1 MEASERSATVDSI
14 HQEAI
19 QHGLYFLNPDDQ
31 ELHGRTFSLNGQ
43 DLLSF
48 ASCSYLGLEHHPQ
61 LVDGVVR
68 AVRRYGTQFS
78 ATRGFVSAPPYAE
91 LEALMSEL
99 LGGYALVCSSTSL
112 GHQSVLGVLATEK
125 DAIVLDHQAH
135 YSIQQA
141 AQLSRTSGC
150 RVEIV
155 KHGELERALDVLQEL
170 APRHRTVWFA
180 VDGVYSMY
188 GDLVPVELL
197 RQALRVAPNVRLY
210 VDDAHGMSWVGKHG
224 QGSFLTRMGFNE
236 RMVLATSLNKAFAA
250 GGGCLLF
257 ASDQERQFVRKTGGP
272 LFFSGPLQPP
282 MLGAAISSA
291 KLHLSSEIYQ
301 HQEVLQERV
310 RLANTLIHERGLP
323 QLIENETPIFFLRL
337 GLPRLAFKVARR
349 MMDEGIY
356 VTPSVYPTVPMRR
369 GGIRLSLTAS
379 HSAEDVTRVIERLA
393 VHIPAVLAEEGMTV
407 DNLDEEFRHALPG
420 KVKLGARVRAPLQ
433 ELIQRLI
440 VEERPPEPAPAR
452 APVPVAAPVA
462 PPIAPVQLVVE
473 KYSSIWQIDK
483 ALWNSMLGTV
493 GFISWDS
500 LMMQEQVFS
509 DGSEPENS
517 WRFLYVLIR
526 DQLGHILA
534 AAPFTVALCKDDML
548 MREEVSQRVE
558 ERRKSEPYFLSSRSL
573 LLGTLLSEGNHLYL
587 DRGGPW
593 RAALA
598 KLLEVAREEFDGERC
613 SVMTLRDLPADDPEM
628 DQEML
633 HHGLVKV
640 PMLDSHQLDIS
651 WWTEEEYLASLKRSR
666 RAHLRER
673 IEQSRMYERRLHGVG
688 VGETLSLEELEHLH
702 SLYLNVARRALRLNV
717 FHLPLRLLAAM
728 HESPA
733 WELMTLRIAPE
744 HGGPADGRPVAF
756 GAAHKHNGH
765 YGGFLCGVDYQYVHS
780 HGVYRQLLYQAV
792 RRAME
797 LGMKTVHLG
806 MTAEMEKSR
815 LGSLPHRT
823 CVYMQAREH
832 FSGALLREIAAEAS
846 LSRPGKREEGP
857 AVARPAENTG
867 GTELSQSVESK
878 GAVLDGSGVP

>member
-1 MEASERSATVDSI
+1 MEASERSATVASI

-19 QHGLYFLNPDDQ
+19 QHGIYFLTPDDQ

-43 DLLSF
+43 ELLSF

-61 LVDGVVR
+61 LVEGVVH

-112 GHQSVLGVLATEK
+112 GHQSALGVLATEK

-141 AQLSRTSGC
+141 AQLTRTSGC

-155 KHGELERALDVLQEL
+155 RHGELERALEVIQQL
-170 APRHRTVWFA
+170 APLHRTVWFA

-197 RQALRVAPNVRLY
+197 RQALKIAPNVRLY

-236 RMVLATSLNKAFAA
+236 RIVLATSLNKAFAA

-257 ASDQERQFVRKTGGP
+257 ATEKERQFVRKTGGP

-282 MLGAAISSA
+282 MLGAAIASA
-291 KLHLSSEIYQ
+291 KLHLSPEIYK
-301 HQEVLQERV
+301 HQEVLQERI
-310 RLANTLIHERGLP
+310 RQANTLIHEAGLP
-323 QLIENETPIFFLRL
+323 LLLENETPIFFMRL

-369 GGIRLSLTAS
+369 GGIRLSLTAN
-379 HSAEDVTRVIERLA
+379 HTAEDVSRVIERLA
-393 VHIPAVLAEEGMTV
+393 VHVPAVLAEEGWSV
-407 DNLDEEFRHALPG
+407 DNLDEEFRNALPG
-420 KVKLGARVRAPLQ
+420 KIRLGARVRAPLQ

-440 VEERPPEPAPAR
+440 VEQQPPEEK
-452 APVPVAAPVA
+452 PVA
-462 PPIAPVQLVVE
+462 PLPPARRPVDPPVELVVE
-473 KYSSIWQIDK
+473 RYSSIWQIDK

-493 GFISWDS
+493 GFVSWDS
-500 LMMQEQVFS
+500 LMMQEQVFT
-509 DGSEPENS
+509 DTEERENS
-517 WRFLYVLIR
+517 WQFLYVLIR
-526 DQLGHILA
+526 DKPGNILA

-558 ERRKSEPYFLSSRSL
+558 ERRKTDPYFLSSRSL
-573 LLGTLLSEGNHLYL
+573 VLGTLLSEGNHLYL
-587 DRGGPW
+587 NRAGPW

-598 KLLEVAREEFDGERC
+598 RLLEVAREEYDKAGC
-613 SVMTLRDLPADDPEM
+613 SVMTLRDLPADDAEM

-633 HHGLVKV
+633 HHGFVKV
-640 PMLDSHQLDIS
+640 PMLDSHLIHIN
-651 WWTEEEYLASLKRSR
+651 WWTEDEYLTQLKSKRKR
-666 RAHLRER
+666 DHLKAR
-673 IEQSRMYERRLHGVG
+673 IAQSHSYERRIHGVG
-688 VGETLSLEELEHLH
+688 VGETLSLEELEYLH
-702 SLYLNVARRALRLNV
+702 SLYLNVARKSLRFNV

-733 WELMTLRIAPE
+733 WEFIVLRVPPE
-744 HGGPADGRPVAF
+744 HGGPSHGRPVAF
-756 GAAHKHNGH
+756 GAAHKQDGH
-765 YGGFLCGVDYQYVHS
+765 YGGFLCGVDYEYVET
-780 HGVYRQLLYQAV
+780 HGVYRQLLYQTV

-806 MTAEMEKSR
+806 MTADLEKLR
-815 LGSLPHRT
+815 LGSVTHRT
-823 CVYMQAREH
+823 CVYMQARDH

-846 LSRPGKREEGP
+846 LSRSAVPVDS
-857 AVARPAENTG
+857 AVVARSE
-867 GTELSQSVESK
+867 
-878 GAVLDGSGVP
+878 

>member
-1 MEASERSATVDSI
+1 MEASERNATVDSI

-31 ELHGRTFSLNGQ
+31 ELQGRTFNLKGQ
-43 DLLSF
+43 ELLSF
-48 ASCSYLGLEHHPQ
+48 ASCSYLGLEQHPQ
-61 LVDGVVR
+61 LVEGVIR
-68 AVRRYGTQFS
+68 AVKRYGTQFS

-91 LEALMSEL
+91 LEVLMSEL
-99 LGGYALVCSSTSL
+99 LGGYAIACSSTSL
-112 GHQSVLGVLATEK
+112 AHQSALSVLATEK

-141 AQLSRTSGC
+141 AQLTRTAGC
-150 RVEIV
+150 HVEIV
-155 KHGELERALDVLQEL
+155 KHGELERALDVLQRL
-170 APRHRTVWFA
+170 ASVRRTVWFA

-197 RQALRVAPNVRLY
+197 REALKIAPNIRLY
-210 VDDAHGMSWVGKHG
+210 VDDAHGMSWVGRHG
-224 QGSFLTRMGFNE
+224 RGSFLTRMGFNE
-236 RMVLATSLNKAFAA
+236 RIVLATSMNKAFAA

-257 ASDQERQFVRKTGGP
+257 ATDKERQYVRKTGGP

-282 MLGAAISSA
+282 MLGAAMASA
-291 KLHLSSEIYQ
+291 RLHLSAEIYQ

-310 RLANTLIHERGLP
+310 RLANRLIREAGLP
-323 QLIENETPIFFLRL
+323 LLVENETPIFFLRL

-369 GGIRLSLTAS
+369 GGIRLSITGY
-379 HSAEDVTRVIERLA
+379 HTAEDVTCVIQRLA
-393 VHIPAVLAEEGMTV
+393 VHIPTVLAEEGLTV
-407 DNLDEEFRHALPG
+407 DNLDDEFRHALPG
-420 KVKLGARVRAPLQ
+420 KGRFALRTRAPLQ

-440 VEERPPEPAPAR
+440 IEQEPPEPELTLPVKRPVEAPEALTVDR
-452 APVPVAAPVA
+452 
-462 PPIAPVQLVVE
+462 
-473 KYSSIWQIDK
+473 YTSIWQVDK
-483 ALWNSMLGTV
+483 ELWNSMLGTV

-500 LMMQEQVFS
+500 LMMQEQVFT
-509 DGSEPENS
+509 DAAEPENS
-517 WRFLYVLIR
+517 WQFLYVLVR
-526 DQLGHILA
+526 DHAGHVVA

-558 ERRKSEPYFLSSRSL
+558 ERRKNDPYFLSSKAL

-587 DRGGPW
+587 DRSGPW

-598 KLLEVAREEFDGERC
+598 RVLEVAREEFDRHGC
-613 SVMTLRDLPADDPEM
+613 TVMTLRDLPADDAEM

-640 PMLDSHQLDIS
+640 PMLDSHVLNIT
-651 WWTEEEYLASLKRSR
+651 WWTEEEYLQHLKRSR
-666 RAHLRER
+666 REHLRER
-673 IEQSRMYERRLHGVG
+673 IKQSRYYERRLHGVG
-688 VGETLSLEELEHLH
+688 VGDTLSLEELEYLH
-702 SLYLNVARRALRLNV
+702 SLYLNVARKSMRLNV

-733 WELMTLRIAPE
+733 WELITLRLDPA

-756 GAAHKHNGH
+756 CAAHKQGSH
-765 YGGFLCGVDYQYVHS
+765 YGGFLCGVDYEYVYH
-780 HGVYRQLLYQAV
+780 HGAYRQLLFQLV

-806 MTAEMEKSR
+806 MTADMEKIR
-815 LGSLPHRT
+815 FGSEVQRT
-823 CVYMQAREH
+823 CVYMQARDH
-832 FSGALLREIAAEAS
+832 FNGALLREIAAEAS
-846 LSRPGKREEGP
+846 LAGTQPQAAGSSIPRPG
-857 AVARPAENTG
+857 
-867 GTELSQSVESK
+867 
-878 GAVLDGSGVP
+878 

>member
-19 QHGLYFLNPDDQ
+19 QHGIYFLNPDDQ
-31 ELHGRTFSLNGQ
+31 ELHGRTFTLNGQ
-43 DLLSF
+43 ELLSF
-48 ASCSYLGLEHHPQ
+48 ASCSYLGLEHHPR
-61 LVDGVVR
+61 LVEGVIH
-68 AVRRYGTQFS
+68 AVKRYGTQFS

-112 GHQSVLGVLATEK
+112 GHQSALGVLATEK

-141 AQLSRTSGC
+141 AQLTRTSGC

-155 KHGELERALDVLQEL
+155 RHGELERALEVIQEL
-170 APRHRTVWFA
+170 AGLHRTVWFA

-188 GDLVPVELL
+188 GDLVPIELL
-197 RQALRVAPNVRLY
+197 RQALKIAPNVRLY

-236 RMVLATSLNKAFAA
+236 RIVFATSLNKAFAA

-257 ASDQERQFVRKTGGP
+257 ATDKERQFVRKTGGP

-282 MLGAAISSA
+282 MLGAAIASA
-291 KLHLSSEIYQ
+291 RLHLSPEIYER
-301 HQEVLQERV
+301 QEVLQERV
-310 RLANTLIHERGLP
+310 RLANQLIHDAGLP
-323 QLIENETPIFFLRL
+323 LLVENETPIFFLRL

-349 MMDEGIY
+349 MMDEGLY

-369 GGIRLSLTAS
+369 GGIRLSLTAN
-379 HSAEDVTRVIERLA
+379 HTAEDVTRVIERLG
-393 VHIPAVLAEEGMTV
+393 VHIPAVLAEEGWTV
-407 DNLDEEFRHALPG
+407 DNLDEEFRNALPG
-420 KVKLGARVRAPLQ
+420 RGRMGTRVRAPLQ

-440 VEERPPEPAPAR
+440 VEQQPSEPEPA
-452 APVPVAAPVA
+452 AAPLPAVRR
-462 PPIAPVQLVVE
+462 PTESVE
-473 KYSSIWQIDK
+473 GLEVERFTSIWQIDK

-493 GFISWDS
+493 GFVSWDS
-500 LMMQEQVFS
+500 LMMQEQVFT
-509 DGSEPENS
+509 DTDEPENS
-517 WRFLYVLIR
+517 WKFLYVLVR
-526 DQLGHILA
+526 DRTGRVLA

-548 MREEVSQRVE
+548 MREEVSERVE
-558 ERRKSEPYFLSSRSL
+558 ERRKKDPYFLSSRSL

-587 DRGGPW
+587 NRAGPW

-598 KLLEVAREEFDGERC
+598 RLLEVAREEFDRSGC

-640 PMLDSHQLDIS
+640 PMLDSHRLNIS

-673 IEQSRMYERRLHGVG
+673 IEQSRFYERRLHGVG
-688 VGETLSLEELEHLH
+688 VGETLTLEELEHLH
-702 SLYLNVARRALRLNV
+702 SLYLNVAKRALRFNV

-733 WELMTLRIAPE
+733 WELMTLRIDPA

-756 GAAHKHNGH
+756 GAAHKQDGH
-765 YGGFLCGVDYQYVHS
+765 YGGFLCGVDYQYVYS
-780 HGVYRQLLYQAV
+780 HGAYRQLLYQAV

-797 LGMKTVHLG
+797 LRMNTVHLG
-806 MTAEMEKSR
+806 MTADMEKFR
-815 LGSLPHRT
+815 LGSVAQRT
-823 CVYMQAREH
+823 CVYLQARDH

-846 LSRPGKREEGP
+846 LGSPRATAASP
-857 AVARPAENTG
+857 VIARPE
-867 GTELSQSVESK
+867 
-878 GAVLDGSGVP
+878 